1 MGQKAIT
8 IYTPSDSAVHINAE
22 DDAQVHRALIG
33 GSGITLADNK
43 LACSIID
50 NNTVRLASGVYSN
63 QGYLVSVVGGTTADL
78 TVVSGTVGAFRK
90 DLVVADF
97 IRGGGDTPDSHV
109 FRVVKGTDAAS
120 DDLAADPTL
129 TQNDLAAGG
138 AQRQEALYRLHL
150 NGTVIQSIDRVAP
163 YIGNVYV

>member
-1 MGQKAIT
+1 M
-8 IYTPSDSAVHINAE
+8 
-22 DDAQVHRALIG
+22 
-33 GSGITLADNK
+33 
-43 LACSIID
+43 
-50 NNTVRLASGVYSN
+50 YSN

-90 DLVVADF
+90 DMVVADF

-138 AQRQEALYRLHL
+138 AQRQEALYRRHL
-150 NGTVIQSIDRVAP
+150 NGTVIQSVERVAP